1 MWLSVLI
8 FLATIAFTVAAT
20 GLAILLAVQHK
31 TKLATALAICA
42 LSVVGLYA
50 AVLVATGLG
59 SRETTLAVGQEKHI
73 CEIDCHLAYAV
84 VNAQPSGGNYAV
96 TLRMRFDETTIGRER
111 GNSPVHAGPRR
122 ILLIDDHNATH
133 EPMRVLG
140 LDTALHPG
148 EATQA
153 TLVFQLPANA
163 RPARLRFEDG
173 NAINRLLIGTETSL
187 FHRHTDFALS

>member
-1 MWLSVLI
+1 MNAKSD
-8 FLATIAFTVAAT
+8 
-20 GLAILLAVQHK
+20 
-31 TKLATALAICA
+31 
-42 LSVVGLYA
+42 
-50 AVLVATGLG
+50 G
-59 SRETTLAVGQEKHI
+59 S
-73 CEIDCHLAYAV
+73 D
-84 VNAQPSGGNYAV
+84 YAV
-96 TLRMRFDETTIGRER
+96 TLRMRFDETTIGPNR

-122 ILLIDDHNATH
+122 ILLIDDHNAAH

-140 LDTALHPG
+140 LDAALHPG